1 MFLFNRLSD
10 AQSSINSTRSTQ
22 SEIVKTMENMRRETV
37 SQTEQT
43 HVRLRQ
49 EMSDMNNQLMQRTVD
64 KLDRLRDDIEYKSK
78 ETEKVKEEHLGSV
91 WRFKTEIWLN
101 ILKIKKQNHQLEHE
115 QRQRQ
120 LQTMHNE
127 FEQQIETLKGVT
139 NEEHGRIY
147 NEIRV
152 FSCVFLIIDLIIHFY

>member
-1 MFLFNRLSD
+1 
-10 AQSSINSTRSTQ
+10 
-22 SEIVKTMENMRRETV
+22 
-37 SQTEQT
+37 
-43 HVRLRQ
+43 
-49 EMSDMNNQLMQRTVD
+49 
-64 KLDRLRDDIEYKSK
+64 
-78 ETEKVKEEHLGSV
+78 
-91 WRFKTEIWLN
+91 LN

>member
-91 WRFKTEIWLN
+91 
-101 ILKIKKQNHQLEHE
+101 
-115 QRQRQ
+115 
-120 LQTMHNE
+120 
-127 FEQQIETLKGVT
+127 
-139 NEEHGRIY
+139 
-147 NEIRV
+147 
-152 FSCVFLIIDLIIHFY
+152 